1 MCDSK
6 PTIGNLVYGSGGTEI
21 DALQAEIA
29 DLRARLAAA
38 EAQVGALREVLRKI
52 EWTEESYFSKYE
64 GTWIKKICPVC
75 RGEKPFHKANCKL
88 DKSLSTPPP
97 ARREAMINALKLCR
111 EELRYAPCR
120 DNPERTLCLKCRA
133 EKVADE
139 VLAELEGSE
148 NYNER

>member
-38 EAQVGALREVLRKI
+38 EVR
-52 EWTEESYFSKYE
+52 E
-64 GTWIKKICPVC
+64 GTLRDEISTIRNYTYKYPLNPGMKGIEVAC
-75 RGEKPFHKANCKL
+75 EKA
-88 DKSLSTPPP
+88 LSTPPP